1 MLVAHPEP
9 QQGAEGWWTVRG
21 ASARVLDGRL
31 ELGRGTTSSVED
43 EVDVV
48 RAACAAAWAAVD
60 AGVEL
65 DPTSVPELATAL
77 DHD

>member
-1 MLVAHPEP
+1 MDRA
-9 QQGAEGWWTVRG
+9 AVRRL
-21 ASARVLDGRL
+21 ACVDGRL
-31 ELGRGTTSSVED
+31 ELGRGTPSSVED